1 MKKLLI
7 LLSLTTAMTA
17 FGATPQGNT
26 EEAATMNVTAT
37 VIKPLTI
44 VKTGDMDFGNIIQ
57 GTNTNTADSSY
68 TITGEKGQPIVVTI
82 DDSVLLS
89 NEKARTSLVVG
100 IKTQLPKSLDTN
112 GNANVSVQGFLNV
125 PKEQH
130 VGTYTGTLT
139 ARVQYQ

>member
-7 LLSLTTAMTA
+7 LLSLTTAITA
-17 FGATPQGNT
+17 FGAPHGNT
-26 EEAATMNVTAT
+26 EKAATMNVTAT

-57 GTNTNTADSSY
+57 GTNTTADSGY
-68 TITGEKGQPIVVTI
+68 TITGEKGQPIIITI
-82 DDSVLLS
+82 DDSVSLS
-89 NEKARTSLVVG
+89 NAMSKTPLVVG
-100 IKTQLPKSLDTN
+100 IKTQLPNSLDKD
-112 GNANVSVQGFLNV
+112 GNAHVSVQGFLTV
-125 PKEQH
+125 PNNQT

>member
-17 FGATPQGNT
+17 FGAPHGNT

-57 GTNTNTADSSY
+57 GTNTTTDSGY
-68 TITGEKGQPIVVTI
+68 TITGEKGQPIIVTI

-89 NEKARTSLVVG
+89 NEKAKTSLVVG

>member
-7 LLSLTTAMTA
+7 LLSLTTSMTA
-17 FGATPQGNT
+17 FGAPHGNT
-26 EEAATMNVTAT
+26 EKAATMNVTAT

-57 GTNTNTADSSY
+57 GTNTTTDSGY
-68 TITGEKGQPIVVTI
+68 TITGEKGQPIIVTI

-89 NEKARTSLVVG
+89 IEKAKTSLVVG

>member
-17 FGATPQGNT
+17 FGAPHGNT

-57 GTNTNTADSSY
+57 GTNTTTDSGY
-68 TITGEKGQPIVVTI
+68 TVTI

-89 NEKARTSLVVG
+89 NEKAKTSLVVG

>member
-7 LLSLTTAMTA
+7 LLSLTTSMTA
-17 FGATPQGNT
+17 FGAPHGNT
-26 EEAATMNVTAT
+26 EKAATMNVTAT

-57 GTNTNTADSSY
+57 GTNTTTDSGY
-68 TITGEKGQPIVVTI
+68 TITGEKGQPIIVTI

-89 NEKARTSLVVG
+89 NEKAKTSLVVG

>member
-17 FGATPQGNT
+17 FVAPHGNT

-57 GTNTNTADSSY
+57 GTNTTTDSGY
-68 TITGEKGQPIVVTI
+68 TITGEKGQPIIVTI

-89 NEKARTSLVVG
+89 NEKAKTSLVVG

>member
-17 FGATPQGNT
+17 FGAPHGNT

-57 GTNTNTADSSY
+57 GTNTTTDSGY
-68 TITGEKGQPIVVTI
+68 TITGEKGQPIIVTI

>member
-17 FGATPQGNT
+17 FGAPHGNT

-57 GTNTNTADSSY
+57 GTNTTTDSGY
-68 TITGEKGQPIVVTI
+68 TITGEKGQPIIVTI
-82 DDSVLLS
+82 DDSVLS